1 MMSNI
6 CSIRARIIASS
17 DLKGSAKQG
26 LDPGRPTYRNII
38 FAILKKD
45 IVAIGRSYKTL
56 INITYIKEITKMEE
70 EKNHVPVF
78 YINSVDIHHS
88 GNDFL
93 FDMKVTNPES
103 WSTQLKIYMSP
114 YCFYRPILTLN

>member
-38 FAILKKD
+38 FAD

-78 YINSVDIHHS
+78 YTIQWISIIAEMIS
-88 GNDFL
+88 
-93 FDMKVTNPES
+93 
-103 WSTQLKIYMSP
+103 Y
-114 YCFYRPILTLN
+114 LT